1 MAGPRALVAEP
12 SVPISNALK
21 RFLEQS
27 GYEVTVVHFVDDAVL
42 QSRKVNPSVVL
53 TSVSGTFDGEALCG
67 KLKKLRPHCPVVLT
81 YPPEEELMIE
91 RAMRAGA
98 DAWLMAPLKKAQVVA
113 VAHAMVRQ
121 QGLSLRVEQLE
132 ADLQKLRASVAA
144 QSGANTVDLN
154 FFKKFLGMEIKRSKR
169 YQYPLAF
176 LMVALDALEVRL
188 LKTSGSEGAK
198 AAVKA
203 ECLGAVGQLLRDI
216 DLCVPFADD
225 RLLVFLPHTPRSGAM
240 TVASRLVA
248 RLTKLKTFEG
258 GTASVGMATFDPGS
272 TAKGSPVGF
281 GSLMREASLNLR
293 LAQESGGNRVEA
305 TPGPQLSKRDRIS
318 IA

>member
-1 MAGPRALVAEP
+1 MAGPRALIAEP

-27 GYEVTVVHFVDDAVL
+27 GFEVAVVHYVDEAVL
-42 QSRKVNPSVVL
+42 RSRKVKPQVVF

-67 KLKKLRPHCPVVLT
+67 KLKKLKPLCPVVLT

-121 QGLSLRVEQLE
+121 EGLQQRVEQLE
-132 ADLQKLRASVAA
+132 GELQKLRAAPPA
-144 QSGANTVDLN
+144 QSGENTHSLS
-154 FFKKFLGMEIKRSKR
+154 FFKRFLALEVKRSKR

-176 LMVALDALEVRL
+176 LMMALDRL
-188 LKTSGSEGAK
+188 PASVPGSPTPERSAIR
-198 AAVKA
+198 A
-203 ECLGAVGQLLRDI
+203 ECVGAIGELLRDI
-216 DLCVPFADD
+216 DLCVPFADE
-225 RLLVFLPHTPRSGAM
+225 RLLVFLPHTPREGAL
-240 TVASRLVA
+240 TVASRLVERLA
-248 RLTKLKTFEG
+248 RLETFPG
-258 GTASVGMATFDPGS
+258 GTASVGLATFD
-272 TAKGSPVGF
+272 AKSAPKSGAVGF

-293 LAQESGGNRVEA
+293 LAQEAGGNRVES
-305 TPGPQLSKRDRIS
+305 TPAAQAPKRDRIS